1 MSIKQNTGESTDA
14 YLARAEKMAFGHD
27 LTDVYKMQ
35 FIVNRLNNCIK
46 IRIIGKNPQTF
57 QALQEAV
64 ALAKAELD
72 CIESNPISELT
83 LKAFATEL
91 KDSLRQ

>member
-1 MSIKQNTGESTDA
+1 
-14 YLARAEKMAFGHD
+14 MALGHD
-27 LTDVYKMQ
+27 LAEVYKVQ
-35 FIVNRLNNCIK
+35 LIVNGINNCIK
-46 IRIIGKNPQTF
+46 SRIIGKKSQTF